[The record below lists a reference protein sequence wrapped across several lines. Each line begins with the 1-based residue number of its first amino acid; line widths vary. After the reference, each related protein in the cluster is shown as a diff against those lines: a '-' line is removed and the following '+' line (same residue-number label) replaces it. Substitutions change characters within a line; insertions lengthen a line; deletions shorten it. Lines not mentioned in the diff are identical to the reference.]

1 MQRNIKLPGGCH
13 KGELTKLG
21 QQQARDVGEWL
32 RQRYVQDLSFLPA
45 QYEVGCTESPI
56 ICITLLLSVHQSNM
70 CDLRQTNLQ
79 SCSSLHKTVLACLC
93 CTQHAQLAL
102 SIPPLCSMGFICC
115 QDGAVSGRTTNFS
128 RTIATLQ
135 GVLTGLYPEAAQPI
149 PVATASDM
157 DEIMFANVLS
167 CERLADV
174 MKRARYELR
183 GKALPMILTLLL
195 SRHCHFLEQQLP
207 GCSAIEKQTTSY
219 FECCTLIT

>member
-45 QYEVGCTESPI
+45 QYEVGCIDSPT
-56 ICITLLLSVHQSNM
+56 ICITSITVCAPSNM
-70 CDLRQTNLQ
+70 CDLQRQIHLQ
-79 SCSSLHKTVLACLC
+79 SCSSLHKMLFAYPCCKGACTFGFVKCSIVLKE
-93 CTQHAQLAL
+93 
-102 SIPPLCSMGFICC
+102 FICW

-135 GVLTGLYPEAAQPI
+135 GVLTGLYPETAQPI

-157 DEIMFANVLS
+157 MFANVLS

-183 GKALPMILTLLL
+183 GKALPMILMLLL
-195 SRHCHFLEQQLP
+195 SRHCHFLEQHHHAIARLLWHP
-207 GCSAIEKQTTSY
+207 KSKPHSFVSAGS
-219 FECCTLIT
+219 

>member
-1 MQRNIKLPGGCH
+1 MPLLLTQRNIKLPGGCH

-45 QYEVGCTESPI
+45 QYEVNCTVSPT
-56 ICITLLLSVHQSNM
+56 ICITLSLPMHHATCVTFRGRYISNPAAA
-70 CDLRQTNLQ
+70 CTK
-79 SCSSLHKTVLACLC
+79 CSLHGCVAKMQCATCNMQHATCTGGFVNCSTVLKEL
-93 CTQHAQLAL
+93 
-102 SIPPLCSMGFICC
+102 ICW

-183 GKALPMILTLLL
+183 GKALPMMFMLLL
-195 SRHCHFLEQQLP
+195 SRHWP
-207 GCSAIEKQTTSY
+207 RP
-219 FECCTLIT
+219 

>member
-1 MQRNIKLPGGCH
+1 
-13 KGELTKLG
+13 
-21 QQQARDVGEWL
+21 
-32 RQRYVQDLSFLPA
+32 
-45 QYEVGCTESPI
+45 
-56 ICITLLLSVHQSNM
+56 M
-70 CDLRQTNLQ
+70 CDLQRQIHLQ
-79 SCSSLHKTVLACLC
+79 SCGSLRKMLFAYPCCKEACTVGCVKC
-93 CTQHAQLAL
+93 
-102 SIPPLCSMGFICC
+102 SIVLKELICW

-183 GKALPMILTLLL
+183 GKALPMMFMLLL
-195 SRHCHFLEQQLP
+195 SRHWP
-207 GCSAIEKQTTSY
+207 RP
-219 FECCTLIT
+219 